1 MFYFALKNLLTR
13 KSKTILSAI
22 SVIMA
27 TTIGLLAF
35 NISSQVND
43 GIVNTVEYY
52 DTLIGPSGSESQ
64 LVLNT
69 MFFTGTP
76 AGTISYEY
84 YETLKKDV
92 RVNVAVP
99 FAMGDSYNG
108 AKMVGTE
115 SEFLKNKALASG
127 NMFSGDFEAVIGSDV
142 AKATGLKVG
151 DSFISSHGV
160 SENGHK
166 HENNP
171 YKVSGILKK
180 TNTAYDNV
188 IFVHVSDVWDAHSHH
203 EEEEEEHEHHSEG
216 DLTAILV
223 KCRNIG
229 MQSQVVGEYNAI
241 SGIQAIN
248 PASVAREIMNNVDLS
263 KQIIYALCVIIGIM
277 ALLIIYI
284 MALLNMHDSKKD
296 IKLMRLIGISKG
308 KINSILVIQ
317 NAVITIT
324 AMVVSVILCRAL
336 LMGVNSFTSSMGI
349 VVNAFKFYVGEIY
362 ILLAV
367 LIFSFIPIFI
377 ANMKSFKNDP
387 LHD

>member
-13 KSKTILSAI
+13 KAKTILSAI
-22 SVIMA
+22 SIIMA

-76 AGTISYEY
+76 AGTISYEH
-84 YETLKKDV
+84 YENLSKDSRV
-92 RVNVAVP
+92 RVVIP

-108 AKMVGTE
+108 YKLVGTE
-115 SEFLKNKALASG
+115 CEFLKNKSLSSG
-127 NMFSGDFEAVIGSDV
+127 ELFDENFEAVIGSEV
-142 AKATGLKVG
+142 AKTSGLKIG
-151 DSFISSHGV
+151 SSFVSSHGV
-160 SENGHK
+160 AETGHK

-171 YKVSGILKK
+171 YVVSGILKK

-188 IFVHVSDVWDAHSHH
+188 IFVNVSDIWAAHSTEKH
-203 EEEEEEHEHHSEG
+203 EVGEEHEEG
-216 DLTAILV
+216 DLTAVLLN
-223 KCRNIG
+223 CRNTG
-229 MQSQVVGEYNAI
+229 AQYQLADEYNEI
-241 SGIQAIN
+241 PGLQAIN
-248 PASVAREIMNNVDLS
+248 PASVAREIMDSVDLS
-263 KQIIYALCVIIGIM
+263 KQIIYVLCVIIGIM
-277 ALLIIYI
+277 ALMIIYI
-284 MALLNMHDSKKD
+284 MALLNMQDSKKD

-308 KINSILVIQ
+308 KINWILIIQ
-317 NAVITIT
+317 NMMITCMAVIIS
-324 AMVVSVILCRAL
+324 AILCRIL
-336 LMGVNSFTSSMGI
+336 LIVVNSFTSGMGI
-349 VVNAFKFYVGEIY
+349 IMNVTKFYFGEVW

-367 LIFSFIPIFI
+367 FIFSFIPIFV